1 MALREVL
8 SHISLAAPRR
18 SWRLIRKSRRIPHN
32 PSELVWWRLLEA
44 GVPFVKVGLFRVNHY
59 GIDLERVLVELGR
72 RTPFD
77 LGLIHGHLARC
88 G

>member
-1 MALREVL
+1 MP
-8 SHISLAAPRR
+8 HISLTAPYR
-18 SWRLIRKSRRIPHN
+18 SWRLIRKSRRTPHN

-44 GVPFVKVGLFRVNHY
+44 GVPFVKVGLFRMNHD
-59 GIDLERVLVELGR
+59 GIDLDRVIAELGR
-72 RTPFD
+72 QTPFD